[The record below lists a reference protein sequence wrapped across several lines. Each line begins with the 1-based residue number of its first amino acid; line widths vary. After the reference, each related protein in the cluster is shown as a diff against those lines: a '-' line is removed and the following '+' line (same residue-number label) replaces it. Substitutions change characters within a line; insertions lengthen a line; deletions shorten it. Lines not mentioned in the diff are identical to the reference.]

1 VGLSDCE
8 RVLMLGT
15 LGTAE
20 IGLIVV
26 AVVILF
32 GAKRLPELARSI
44 GTSARE
50 LRRGLEEDEPAEE
63 EESVG

>member
-1 VGLSDCE
+1 
-8 RVLMLGT
+8 MLGT
-15 LGTAE
+15 LGAPE

-44 GTSARE
+44 GSSARE
-50 LRRGLEEDEPAEE
+50 LRKGLNEDLDEDAEDLE
-63 EESVG
+63 TTT

>member
-1 VGLSDCE
+1 
-8 RVLMLGT
+8 MLGT

-50 LRRGLEEDEPAEE
+50 LRRGLQEEDEDVPEE
-63 EESVG
+63 QEIEG